1 LSILFVCFAET
12 LVAATFGLSDF
23 TDFRTN
29 LNLFIIFVENLNPMS
44 ELIKKQVAD
53 AKAHMDKA
61 IDHCDGELL
70 KIRAG
75 KASPSMLDDISV
87 DYYGS
92 PTPLNQVGSINTPD
106 ARTIV
111 VQPWEKSLLGP
122 IEKAIMEANLGV
134 NPQNDGVII
143 RINVPPLTEER
154 RRDLVKKAKAEA
166 ENGKIAIR
174 NIRKDANEKIRKLK
188 TEGVSEDEMKVGEAE
203 VQKLTDTY
211 IAKVDVLSS
220 AKEKDIMTV

>member
-1 LSILFVCFAET
+1 
-12 LVAATFGLSDF
+12 
-23 TDFRTN
+23 
-29 LNLFIIFVENLNPMS
+29 MS
-44 ELIKKQVAD
+44 ELVKKQIND
-53 AKAHMDKA
+53 AKALMDKA
-61 IDHCDGELL
+61 IDHADNELN

-75 KASPSMLDDISV
+75 KANPAMLDDIMV

-92 PTPLNQVGSINTPD
+92 PTPLSQVGGINTPD

-111 VQPWEKSLLGP
+111 IQPWEKSLLSA

-134 NPQNDGVII
+134 NPQNDGIII

-154 RRDLVKKAKAEA
+154 RRDLVKKAKGEA

-174 NIRKDANEKIRKLK
+174 SIRKDANEKIRKLK
-188 TEGVSEDEMKVGEAE
+188 GEGVSEDEMKTGEGE
-203 VQKLTDTY
+203 IQKLTDAY
-211 IAKVDVLSS
+211 IIKVDVLSE

>member
-1 LSILFVCFAET
+1 MSD
-12 LVAATFGLSDF
+12 LV
-23 TDFRTN
+23 
-29 LNLFIIFVENLNPMS
+29 
-44 ELIKKQVAD
+44 KKQVTD
-53 AKAHMDKA
+53 ARAHMDKA
-61 IDHCDGELL
+61 IDHCDNELQ

-75 KASPSMLDDISV
+75 KASPSMLDDVTV
-87 DYYGS
+87 DYYGTL
-92 PTPLNQVGSINTPD
+92 TPISQVSSINTPD

-111 VQPWEKSLLGP
+111 VQPWEKSLLNQ
-122 IEKAIMEANLGV
+122 IEKAIKEANLGI

-154 RRDLVKKAKAEA
+154 RRDMVKKARAEA
-166 ENGKIAIR
+166 ENGKIAVR

-188 TEGVSEDEMKVGEAE
+188 PEGVSDDDMKTGEAE

-211 IAKVDVLSS
+211 IVKVDVLME

>member
-1 LSILFVCFAET
+1 
-12 LVAATFGLSDF
+12 
-23 TDFRTN
+23 
-29 LNLFIIFVENLNPMS
+29 MS
-44 ELIKKQVAD
+44 ELIKKQVTD
-53 AKAHMDKA
+53 AKAAMDRA
-61 IDHCDGELL
+61 IDHADNELN

-75 KASPSMLDDISV
+75 KASPSMLDDVYV
-87 DYYGS
+87 DYYGTS
-92 PTPLNQVGSINTPD
+92 TPLNQVGTVNTPD

-111 VQPWEKSLLGP
+111 VQPWEKSLLTT

-154 RRDLVKKAKAEA
+154 RRDLVKKAKGEA

-174 NIRKDANEKIRKLK
+174 NVRKDANEKIRKLK
-188 TEGVSEDEMKVGEAE
+188 ADGVSEDEMKTGEGE
-203 VQKLTDTY
+203 IQKLTDAY
-211 IAKVDVLSS
+211 IVKVDQLSE

>member
-1 LSILFVCFAET
+1 
-12 LVAATFGLSDF
+12 
-23 TDFRTN
+23 
-29 LNLFIIFVENLNPMS
+29 MS
-44 ELIKKQVAD
+44 ELIKKQISE
-53 AKAHMDKA
+53 AKALMDKA
-61 IDHCDGELL
+61 IEHCDGELQ

-75 KASPSMLDDISV
+75 KASPSMLDDILV
-87 DYYGS
+87 EYYGT
-92 PTPLNQVGSINTPD
+92 PTPLNQVGSVNTPD

-111 VQPWEKSLLGP
+111 VQPWEKSLLGA

-166 ENGKIAIR
+166 ESGKVAIR
-174 NIRKDANEKIRKLK
+174 NIRKDANDKIRKLK
-188 TEGVSEDEMKVGEAE
+188 ADGVSEDEMKTGEAE
-203 VQKLTDTY
+203 IQKLTDIH
-211 IAKVDVLSS
+211 IAKVDQLSD

>member
-1 LSILFVCFAET
+1 
-12 LVAATFGLSDF
+12 
-23 TDFRTN
+23 
-29 LNLFIIFVENLNPMS
+29 MS
-44 ELIKKQVAD
+44 ELIKKQISE
-53 AKAHMDKA
+53 AKALMDKA
-61 IDHCDGELL
+61 IEHCDSELQ

-75 KASPSMLDDISV
+75 KANPSMLDDILV
-87 DYYGS
+87 EYYGT
-92 PTPLNQVGSINTPD
+92 PTPLNQVGSVNTPD

-111 VQPWEKSLLGP
+111 VQPWEKSLLGA

-166 ENGKIAIR
+166 ETGKVAIR
-174 NIRKDANEKIRKLK
+174 NIRKDANDKIRKLK
-188 TEGVSEDEMKVGEAE
+188 SEGVSEDEMKTGEGE
-203 VQKLTDTY
+203 IQKLTDVH
-211 IAKVDVLSS
+211 IAKVDQLSE

>member
-1 LSILFVCFAET
+1 
-12 LVAATFGLSDF
+12 
-23 TDFRTN
+23 
-29 LNLFIIFVENLNPMS
+29 MS

-53 AKAHMDKA
+53 AKISMDKA
-61 IDHCDGELL
+61 IEHCDNELQ

-75 KASPSMLDDISV
+75 KANPAMLDDIV
-87 DYYGS
+87 VEYYGT
-92 PTPLNQVGSINTPD
+92 PTPLSQVGSVNTPD

-111 VQPWEKSLLGP
+111 VQPWEKSLLP
-122 IEKAIMEANLGV
+122 LIEKAIKEANLGV

-154 RRDLVKKAKAEA
+154 RRDLVKKAKGEA
-166 ENGKIAIR
+166 ETGKIAIR

-188 TEGVSEDEMKVGEAE
+188 SEGVSEDEMKTGEGE
-203 VQKLTDTY
+203 IQKLTDAY
-211 IAKVDVLSS
+211 IIKVDALSE

>member
-1 LSILFVCFAET
+1 
-12 LVAATFGLSDF
+12 
-23 TDFRTN
+23 
-29 LNLFIIFVENLNPMS
+29 MS
-44 ELIKKQVAD
+44 ELIKKQITD
-53 AKAHMDKA
+53 AKASMEKA
-61 IDHCDGELL
+61 IDHTDNELN

-75 KASPSMLDDISV
+75 KASPSMLDDIMV
-87 DYYGS
+87 EYYGT
-92 PTPLNQVGSINTPD
+92 PTPLSQVGSVNTPD

-111 VQPWEKSLLGP
+111 VQPWEKSLLVP

-134 NPQNDGVII
+134 NPQNDGIII

-154 RRDLVKKAKAEA
+154 RRDLVKKAKGEA

-188 TEGVSEDEMKVGEAE
+188 SEGVSEDEMKTGEGE
-203 VQKLTDTY
+203 IQKLTDAF
-211 IAKVDVLSS
+211 IIKVDQLSD

>member
-1 LSILFVCFAET
+1 
-12 LVAATFGLSDF
+12 
-23 TDFRTN
+23 
-29 LNLFIIFVENLNPMS
+29 MS
-44 ELIKKQVAD
+44 ELVKKQVTD
-53 AKAHMDKA
+53 ARASMDKA
-61 IDHCDGELL
+61 IEHADGELL

-75 KASPSMLDDISV
+75 KASPSMLDDVYV
-87 DYYGS
+87 DYYGTQ
-92 PTPLNQVGSINTPD
+92 TPLSQVGSVNTPD

-111 VQPWEKSLLGP
+111 VQPWEKSLLTA

-166 ENGKIAIR
+166 ETGKIAIR

-188 TEGVSEDEMKVGEAE
+188 VEGVSDDEMKVGEAE
-203 VQKLTDTY
+203 IQKLTDAY
-211 IAKVDVLSS
+211 IVKVDQLSE

>member
-1 LSILFVCFAET
+1 
-12 LVAATFGLSDF
+12 
-23 TDFRTN
+23 
-29 LNLFIIFVENLNPMS
+29 MS
-44 ELIKKQVAD
+44 ELIKKQVSE
-53 AKAHMDKA
+53 AKVSMDKA
-61 IDHCDGELL
+61 IDHCESELQ

-75 KASPSMLDDISV
+75 KANPAMLDDIVV

-92 PTPLNQVGSINTPD
+92 PTPLSQVGNVNTPD

-111 VQPWEKSLLGP
+111 IQPWEKSLLAP
-122 IEKAIMEANLGV
+122 IEKAIKEANLGL

-154 RRDLVKKAKAEA
+154 RRDLVKKAKGEA
-166 ENGKIAIR
+166 ETGKIAIR

-203 VQKLTDTY
+203 IQKLTDAY
-211 IAKVDVLSS
+211 IIKVDQHSET
-220 AKEKDIMTV
+220 KEKDIMTV

>member
-1 LSILFVCFAET
+1 
-12 LVAATFGLSDF
+12 
-23 TDFRTN
+23 
-29 LNLFIIFVENLNPMS
+29 MS
-44 ELIKKQVAD
+44 ELVKKQIND
-53 AKAHMDKA
+53 AKALMDKA
-61 IDHCDGELL
+61 IDHADNELN

-75 KASPSMLDDISV
+75 KANPSMLDDVMV

-92 PTPLNQVGSINTPD
+92 PTPLSQIGSVNTPD

-111 VQPWEKSLLGP
+111 IQPWEKSLLSA

-154 RRDLVKKAKAEA
+154 RRDLVKRAKGEA
-166 ENGKIAIR
+166 ETGKIAIR

-188 TEGVSEDEMKVGEAE
+188 AEGVSEDEMKAGEAE
-203 VQKLTDTY
+203 VQKLTDAY
-211 IAKVDVLSS
+211 IVKVDQLSE